1 MKTKTTHTAYN
12 YCRTHNFCLGGRFNL
27 SYFIPLLLLAME
39 WNPKEVT
46 IIYNF
51 EDRQGREAVAYGKE
65 IAENVREVDIS
76 KDPLTERQMAE
87 LLMKLDLKVE
97 DIIDRTS
104 AIYQDKYEGA
114 DMEEQDWLGVLKRN
128 PELMKTP
135 IGILGN
141 RAVICENPND
151 ILKLDDGQGFD
162 QNMKV

>member
-1 MKTKTTHTAYN
+1 
-12 YCRTHNFCLGGRFNL
+12 
-27 SYFIPLLLLAME
+27 ME
-39 WNPKEVT
+39 WNPEEVT

-51 EDRQGREAVAYGKE
+51 EDRQGREAISYGKQV
-65 IAENVREVDIS
+65 AEHVREVDIS

-87 LLMKLDLKVE
+87 LLIKLDLKVE
-97 DIIDRTS
+97 DLIDRTS
-104 AIYQDKYEGA
+104 ALYQDEYEGVE
-114 DMEEQDWLGVLKRN
+114 MEEQDWLGVLKRN

>member
-1 MKTKTTHTAYN
+1 
-12 YCRTHNFCLGGRFNL
+12 
-27 SYFIPLLLLAME
+27 ME
-39 WNPKEVT
+39 WNPEEVT

-51 EDRQGREAVAYGKE
+51 EQRQGREAVAYGKQV
-65 IAENVREVDIS
+65 AEHVREVDIS

-87 LLMKLDLKVE
+87 LLMKLNLKPE

-104 AIYQDKYEGA
+104 TVYQDKYEGVEMA
-114 DMEEQDWLGVLKRN
+114 EQDWLGVLKQN

-141 RAVICENPND
+141 RAVVCESPGD
-151 ILKLDDGQGFD
+151 ILKLNDGQGFD

>member
-1 MKTKTTHTAYN
+1 
-12 YCRTHNFCLGGRFNL
+12 
-27 SYFIPLLLLAME
+27 ME

-51 EDRQGREAVAYGKE
+51 EERQGREAIAYGKE
-65 IAENVREVDIS
+65 IAEHVREVDIS

-87 LLMKLDLKVE
+87 LLIKLDVKVE

-104 AIYQDKYEGA
+104 TLYQDKYEGV

>member
-1 MKTKTTHTAYN
+1 
-12 YCRTHNFCLGGRFNL
+12 
-27 SYFIPLLLLAME
+27 ME

-51 EDRQGREAVAYGKE
+51 EERQGREAVAYGKE
-65 IAENVREVDIS
+65 IAEHVREIDIS

-87 LLMKLDLKVE
+87 LLMKLDVKVE

-104 AIYQDKYEGA
+104 TIYQDKYEGVE
-114 DMEEQDWLGVLKRN
+114 MEEQDWLGVLKRN

-141 RAVICENPND
+141 KAVICESPND

>member
-1 MKTKTTHTAYN
+1 
-12 YCRTHNFCLGGRFNL
+12 
-27 SYFIPLLLLAME
+27 ME
-39 WNPKEVT
+39 WNPEEVT

-51 EDRQGREAVAYGKE
+51 EERQGREAVAYGKQV
-65 IAENVREVDIS
+65 AEHVREVDIS

-87 LLMKLDLKVE
+87 LLIKLDLPVE
-97 DIIDRTS
+97 TLIDKTS
-104 AIYQDKYEGA
+104 TIYHEKYEGT

-141 RAVICENPND
+141 RAVICESPGD

-162 QNMKV
+162 QNMKT

>member
-1 MKTKTTHTAYN
+1 
-12 YCRTHNFCLGGRFNL
+12 
-27 SYFIPLLLLAME
+27 ME

-51 EDRQGREAVAYGKE
+51 EKRQGREAVAYGKE
-65 IAENVREVDIS
+65 IAENVREIDIS
-76 KDPLTERQMAE
+76 KNPLTERQMAE
-87 LLMKLDLKVE
+87 LLMKLDVKVE
-97 DIIDRTS
+97 EIIDRTS
-104 AIYQDKYEGA
+104 ELYQDKYEGV
-114 DMEEQDWLGVLKRN
+114 DMEEQDWLGVIKQN

-141 RAVICENPND
+141 KAVICESPND

>member
-1 MKTKTTHTAYN
+1 
-12 YCRTHNFCLGGRFNL
+12 
-27 SYFIPLLLLAME
+27 ME

-104 AIYQDKYEGA
+104 TIYQDKYEGA

>member
-1 MKTKTTHTAYN
+1 
-12 YCRTHNFCLGGRFNL
+12 
-27 SYFIPLLLLAME
+27 ME

>member
-1 MKTKTTHTAYN
+1 
-12 YCRTHNFCLGGRFNL
+12 
-27 SYFIPLLLLAME
+27 ME
-39 WNPKEVT
+39 WNPEEVT

-51 EDRQGREAVAYGKE
+51 EQRQGREAVAYGKE
-65 IAENVREVDIS
+65 IAAHVREIDIS

-104 AIYQDKYEGA
+104 TIYHEKYEGV

-141 RAVICENPND
+141 RAVVCERPRRYP
-151 ILKLDDGQGFD
+151 QARRRAR
-162 QNMKV
+162 V

>member
-1 MKTKTTHTAYN
+1 
-12 YCRTHNFCLGGRFNL
+12 
-27 SYFIPLLLLAME
+27 ME
-39 WNPKEVT
+39 WNPEEVT

-51 EDRQGREAVAYGKE
+51 EQRQGREAVAYGKE
-65 IAENVREVDIS
+65 IAAHVREIDIS

-104 AIYQDKYEGA
+104 TAYHEKYEGVE
-114 DMEEQDWLGVLKRN
+114 MEEQDWLGVLKHT
-128 PELMKTP
+128 PDLMKTP

-141 RAVICENPND
+141 RAVVCESPGD

>member
-1 MKTKTTHTAYN
+1 
-12 YCRTHNFCLGGRFNL
+12 
-27 SYFIPLLLLAME
+27 ME

-104 AIYQDKYEGA
+104 TIYQDKYEGA

-128 PELMKTP
+128 PDLMKTP

>member
-1 MKTKTTHTAYN
+1 
-12 YCRTHNFCLGGRFNL
+12 
-27 SYFIPLLLLAME
+27 ME

-51 EDRQGREAVAYGKE
+51 EERQGREAITYGKQ
-65 IAENVREVDIS
+65 IAEHVREVDIS
-76 KDPLTERQMAE
+76 KDPLTELQMAE
-87 LLMKLDLKVE
+87 LLMKLDVKVE

-104 AIYQDKYEGA
+104 TLYQDKYEGV